1 MSSQHTIGALV
12 LAAGKGT
19 RMHSDKPKVLQE
31 LLGEPMLRYVF
42 TALDSVFGEAVWTV
56 IGHGADMI
64 REAFEGEGRKFVVQE
79 QQLGTGHALQVAWP
93 ELLAAGVHRVLVV
106 NGDTPLLPQARIVSF
121 MKEVVDTDADIGFM
135 TLTLADPASFGRVV
149 RHNGEVAAIVEAKDF
164 DEDLHGAEPHE
175 INAGIYLLK
184 VPAVAQ
190 LLDKLQNTNKSGEYY
205 ITDLVGLA
213 VARRMRVCG
222 VDCGQDPHLLGVNTP
237 AELVRSESLL
247 RANLVLEWLEQGVM
261 IHAPETV
268 RLGPLIYLEPG
279 AVLHGPCELY
289 GHTEV
294 LRGAVIESHTWLRN
308 AIVAQGARIRPF
320 CHVEDAAVGQ
330 QCVLGPY
337 ARLRPGAVME
347 DRSHVGNFVE
357 LKKTV
362 LGRGSKAN
370 HFTYLGDTE
379 VGEGVNI
386 GAGTITCNYDGRN
399 KHRTVIEDGAFIGSN
414 SALVAPVRVGRNS
427 LVGAGS
433 VITKDVPEDTLAVA
447 RGAQKHIPR
456 KRES

>member
-1 MSSQHTIGALV
+1 MSSTNTIGALV

-42 TALDSVFGEAVWTV
+42 TALDPIFGDGIWTV
-56 IGHGADMI
+56 IGHGADSI
-64 REAFEGEGRKFVVQE
+64 RTAFADEDRHFVLQAE
-79 QQLGTGHALQVAWP
+79 QLGTGHALQVAWQS
-93 ELLAAGVHRVLVV
+93 LIDAGISRVLVV
-106 NGDTPLLPQARIVSF
+106 NGDTPLLPQARLMAF
-121 MKEVVDTDADIGFM
+121 MKEVVDRDADVGFM

-164 DEDLHGAEPHE
+164 DENLHGQEPNE

-184 VPAVAQ
+184 VETVSP

-205 ITDLVGLA
+205 ITDLVELA

-222 VDCGQDPHLLGVNTP
+222 VDCGQDPHLLGINNP

-247 RANLVLEWLEQGVM
+247 RTNLVLEWLEQGVM

-268 RLGPLIYLEPG
+268 RIGPMVYLEPG

-289 GHTEV
+289 GRSEV
-294 LRGAVIESHTWLRN
+294 LRGAVVQSHVWMRDSV
-308 AIVAQGARIRPF
+308 VAEGAEIRQF
-320 CHVEDAAVGQ
+320 SHLEGAEVGQ
-330 QCVLGPY
+330 DCIAGPY

-347 DRSHVGNFVE
+347 RGSRVGNFVE
-357 LKKTV
+357 MKKSV
-362 LGRGSKAN
+362 LGEKSKAN

-386 GAGTITCNYDGRN
+386 GAGTITCNYDGVN

-414 SALVAPVRVGRNS
+414 TALVAPVTVGKGS

-433 VITKDVPEDTLAVA
+433 VITKDVPENSLAVA
-447 RGAQKHIPR
+447 RGTQRNLPR

>member
-1 MSSQHTIGALV
+1 MSSKNTIGALV

-31 LLGEPMLRYVF
+31 LLSEPMLRYVY
-42 TALDSVFGEAVWTV
+42 TALDPIFGDGIWTV
-56 IGHGADMI
+56 IGHCADMVQA
-64 REAFEGEGRKFVVQE
+64 AFAGESRNFVLQKE
-79 QQLGTGHALQVAWP
+79 QLGTGHALQVAWQ
-93 ELLAAGVHRVLVV
+93 ELLDAGIHRVLVV
-106 NGDTPLLPQARIVSF
+106 NGDTPLLPQQRIMAF
-121 MKEVVDTDADIGFM
+121 MKEVVDADADVGFM

-149 RHNGEVAAIVEAKDF
+149 RHNGDVAAIVEAKDF
-164 DEDLHGAEPHE
+164 DENLHGQEPNE

-184 VPAVAQ
+184 VESITP

-205 ITDLVGLA
+205 ITDLVELA

-222 VDCGQDPHLLGVNTP
+222 VDCGQDPHLLGINNP

-247 RANLVLEWLEQGVM
+247 RTNLVLEWLEQGVM

-268 RLGPLIYLEPG
+268 RVGPMVYLEPG

-289 GHTEV
+289 GTTEV
-294 LRGAVIESHTWLRN
+294 YAGAVIESHTWLRDTRVD
-308 AIVAQGARIRPF
+308 AGAHIRHF
-320 CHVEDAAVGQ
+320 SHLEEAHVGEGCIA
-330 QCVLGPY
+330 GPY

-347 DRSHVGNFVE
+347 AGSRVGNFVE
-357 LKKTV
+357 MKKSV
-362 LGRGSKAN
+362 LGKKSKAN
-370 HFTYLGDTE
+370 HFTYLGDTT

-386 GAGTITCNYDGRN
+386 GAGTITCNYDGVN
-399 KHRTVIEDGAFIGSN
+399 KYKTVIEDGAFIGSN
-414 SALVAPVRVGRNS
+414 TSLVAPVTVGAKS

-433 VITKDVPEDTLAVA
+433 VITKDVPENSLAVA
-447 RGAQKHIPR
+447 RGVQKNLIR